1 MPRPPKT
8 ALEPAARKAKRAK
21 VIGST
26 QSLTS
31 FVKSRTVAA
40 FRCAPANVVR
50 AWRECNADPEKHL
63 R

>member
-50 AWRECNADPEKHL
+50 A
-63 R
+63 